1 MRGAGAKTAAFMVP
15 RYLLLFFFTIVI
27 LLLFAM
33 AVNSASISDLPSH
46 LASLLLPA
54 TVASI
59 FMSFAALP
67 DRKVPRFF
75 SFLQVAAASSII
87 FIFGSLLLQ
96 SMCGTCDVRGGS
108 LTVPS
113 GSIIRVEGGA
123 LFVLDGDSLNGIVNY
138 QREPVPG
145 NLESPRL
152 EASYASSGTYSV
164 ATHALVDEAKD
175 KTLRVLPSN
184 PIGSRLFMPGPFLR
198 ELFAEIRAISA
209 YLLGEEN
216 VSRFVT
222 TALAVMSFAGACM
235 FFSRFSRWSLI
246 NFIISVLMFRALF
259 LLFDLFTGDLIANLT
274 SGMQNTQAA
283 GQIPALLFFTLAIL
297 LLIVDLLFGREER

>member
-15 RYLLLFFFTIVI
+15 RYLLLFFFSTVV
-27 LLLFAM
+27 LVLFAM
-33 AVNSASISDLPSH
+33 AVNSASISDIPSH

-59 FMSFAALP
+59 FLSFSALP

-75 SFLQVAAASSII
+75 AFLQIAATSSILL
-87 FIFGSLLLQ
+87 IFGTLLLE
-96 SMCGTCDVRGGS
+96 SMCGICDGRRNS

-113 GSIIRVEGGA
+113 GAIIRVDEGA
-123 LFVLDGDSLNGIVNY
+123 LFVLDGEDLRGIVNY
-138 QREPVPG
+138 RREIVPG
-145 NLESPRL
+145 NPELPSL
-152 EASYASSGTYSV
+152 EAFVAVTAHYSPD
-164 ATHALVDEAKD
+164 TGALLDANDE
-175 KTLRVLPSN
+175 TLRVLSSD
-184 PIGSRLFMPGPFLR
+184 PIGSRLFLAGPFLR
-198 ELFAEIRAISA
+198 GLFADIRAIST

-222 TALAVMSFAGACM
+222 TAISIMSFAGACM

-246 NFIISVLMFRALF
+246 NFIISILMFRAVF

-274 SGMQNTQAA
+274 GGMQNNQAA
-283 GQIPALLFFTLAIL
+283 GQLPALLFFSLAIL
-297 LLIVDLLFGREER
+297 LLIVDLLFGREEK